1 MKTIAFVAGKSGGH
15 ILPCLHLIPHYASA
29 QTSEIIFFSTKL
41 TLDAALIA
49 ADKRVTHHVPL
60 ALSALPNALWRT
72 PLFVYQLLSSLIIS
86 MSTFIHQRPTV
97 VVTSGGIVAIPVAC
111 AALLLR
117 IPIHLYIL
125 DVKPGKALNFLL
137 PLAHTVFYCFKITSS
152 YVSKKRLFHT
162 SYPSKYTTQDLQQ
175 SPEVAR
181 AILGLQTHKKTIT
194 ILGGSQGSLFI
205 NNAIVEWVKHRGNR
219 PSLQIIHQTGN
230 YDNREWHTI
239 YPQHQIAACV
249 FDFRTNLANIY
260 AAADV
265 IVCRAGA
272 GTLFEALAFGKKCI
286 IIPLE
291 TNHNKHQVDNAYAL
305 QDEYPSQCVVIRQ
318 ATISNDPEAFF
329 TLLDTHL
336 GYPVSNQLSVPTK
349 SKYQISP

>member
-15 ILPCLHLIPHYASA
+15 ILPCLHLIPHYTNAHPSK
-29 QTSEIIFFSTKL
+29 IIFFSTKL
-41 TLDAALIA
+41 TLDAAIIV
-49 ADKRVTHHVPL
+49 ADKRVTHHVSL
-60 ALSALPNALWRT
+60 GLSALPNAAWKI
-72 PLFVYQLLSSLIIS
+72 PFFIYQLLTSWIIS
-86 MSTFIHQRPTV
+86 ISTFIHQRPTV
-97 VVTSGGIVAIPVAC
+97 IVTTGGIVAIPVAC

-125 DVKPGKALNFLL
+125 DVKPGKALKFLL
-137 PLAHTVFYCFKITSS
+137 PFAHTVFYCFKTTRAYIP
-152 YVSKKRLFHT
+152 KKHAQQTF
-162 SYPSKYTTQDLQQ
+162 YPSKYTTQDIQQ

-205 NNAIVEWVKHRGNR
+205 NNAIVEWVKHRGIR
-219 PSLQIIHQTGN
+219 PDLQIIHQTGN
-230 YDNREWHTI
+230 YDNRQWHTI

-291 TNHNKHQVDNAYAL
+291 TSHNKHQVDNAYAL
-305 QDEYPSQCVVIRQ
+305 QEEYPSQCIVIRQ
-318 ATISNDPEAFF
+318 ATISNDPEDFF
-329 TLLDTHL
+329 ALLDTHL
-336 GYPVSNQLSVPTK
+336 GYSVNSQSSTLSQST
-349 SKYQISP
+349 YQITP